1 MKYFIISGTRP
12 EAIKLIPLYF
22 EAKRRGVD
30 VRLISTGQHREMLDQ
45 VFEWFEVNPDVDLQ
59 LMQQNQTLASLSANA
74 LLKLDAL
81 FQEDKPDYVMVQ
93 GDTTTAFVAALAAYY
108 HKIKVV
114 HIEAGLRT
122 KNKYSPWPEEINRSL
137 IGRIADMHF
146 APTQWSADNL
156 LKEGIDEKQVFITG
170 NTVIDALFY
179 TRDKV
184 NKNQIIPI
192 GLEAFFN
199 ETNSDKK
206 IVLITGHRREN
217 WGRGFEDICLAIQQL
232 ATRYP
237 DMDFIYPVH
246 LNPNV
251 QEPAHRLLSG
261 LFNVHLTAPLNY
273 PEFVRIMERSYIILT
288 DSGGVQEE
296 APGLG
301 KPVLVMRDTTER
313 PEGVEAGT
321 VKLVGT
327 NADTIVRT
335 FIELADDPVK
345 YKAMSEVQNPYG
357 DGLACDRIIDIISSK
372 FNL

>member
-1 MKYFIISGTRP
+1 MKLFIITGTRP

-22 EAKRRGVD
+22 EANRRGVD

-45 VFEWFEVNPDVDLQ
+45 VFDWFEVKPDIDLQ
-59 LMQQNQTLASLSANA
+59 LMQQNQTLASLSANT
-74 LLKLDAL
+74 LMKLDAL
-81 FQEDKPDYVMVQ
+81 FKEDKPDYVMVQ
-93 GDTTTAFVAALAAYY
+93 GDTTTAFIAALAAYY

-122 KNKYSPWPEEINRSL
+122 RNKYSPWPEEINRSL
-137 IGRIADMHF
+137 IGRIADLHF
-146 APTQWSADNL
+146 APTKWSADNL
-156 LKEGIDEKQVFITG
+156 IKEGVDEKNVFITG

-179 TRDKV
+179 TINKV
-184 NKNQIIPI
+184 NKNQIIPTD
-192 GLEAFFN
+192 LEAYFN
-199 ETNSDKK
+199 ETNTDKK

-217 WGRGFEDICLAIQQL
+217 WGRGFEEMCLAIQQL
-232 ATRYP
+232 AIRYSE
-237 DMDFIYPVH
+237 MDFIYPVH

-251 QEPAHRLLSG
+251 QEPVHRLLSG
-261 LFNVHLTAPLNY
+261 LSNVLLIAPLNY
-273 PEFVRIMERSYIILT
+273 PEFVRMMERSYIILT

-335 FIELADDPVK
+335 FIELADDTLK
-345 YKAMSEVQNPYG
+345 YKTMSEVKNPYG
-357 DGLACDRIIDIISSK
+357 DGTASQKIIETLLNSNI
-372 FNL
+372 